1 MPAPSPDAWPLVASA
16 LVGGGVFALGNAL
29 FRSRGEAEADPAGWR
44 YDTARAVEL
53 RKVSLL
59 YRMAEPLIGPLARA
73 NRRWFGP
80 QLPEISRELQA
91 AGRPRFWSPEEWLAV
106 AEIQA
111 VLLSLPLWV
120 LLYRGMGPPGLLL
133 GLVSTASIALLLR
146 HSLTQAARTR
156 LWRLK
161 LSLPYLLDLLTLLM
175 EAGSTFLNALHEAVQ
190 EFRNDPAGQEFGRVL
205 GEMQMGKSRTAALDA
220 MRERLNDDEIGS
232 LLGAIIQGE
241 QLGTPLALL
250 FRAQADVLRLKRT
263 QRAETIAGEAAVKML
278 FPAVL
283 IMVATVIIMLGPF
296 VLGLMTDDWFTQ

>member
-1 MPAPSPDAWPLVASA
+1 MPLVADYWPLLASA
-16 LVGGGVFALGNAL
+16 LVGGGVFALVAAL
-29 FRSRGEAEADPAGWR
+29 TQSQSDAGDGSGTSWR
-44 YDTARAVEL
+44 YDDTRAAEL
-53 RKVSLL
+53 RKVSLIYL
-59 YRMAEPLIGPLARA
+59 LAGPLIAPLAQF
-73 NRRWFGP
+73 NRRWFTP
-80 QLPEISRELQA
+80 QLPEITRELQA

-106 AEIQA
+106 AEIKA
-111 VLLSLPLWV
+111 VLFSIPIWV
-120 LLYRGMGPPGLLL
+120 ILFREMGPPGLVL
-133 GLVSTASIALLLR
+133 GFVVTAGIALLLR
-146 HSLTQAARTR
+146 HSLTVAARER

-175 EAGSTFLNALHEAVQ
+175 EAGSTFLHALGEAVQ
-190 EFRNDPAGQEFGRVL
+190 EFRHEPAGQEFGRVL
-205 GEMQMGKSRTAALDA
+205 AEMQMGKSRTAALDA

-232 LLGAIIQGE
+232 LIGAIIQGE

-296 VLGLMTDDWFTQ
+296 ILGLLTDDWFAG